1 MNARAVIA
9 SVSLAALLSGCATL
23 PEVLPTIHPEDTHRT
38 GWVESRALPPA
49 GTVTVEVT
57 TTAGQT
63 VKLKRPYLSDDQYSG
78 WAIRKGRRTLVGI
91 PVDSIAGYRYVQF
104 ARRDDPCNAGTTEEI
119 ACGVVEV
126 FFGILVPVARGFH
139 VSPVGGK

>member
-9 SVSLAALLSGCATL
+9 SVSLAALLSGCARL

-38 GWVESRALPPA
+38 GWVESHELPPA

-63 VKLKRPYLSDDQYSG
+63 V
-78 WAIRKGRRTLVGI
+78 
-91 PVDSIAGYRYVQF
+91 
-104 ARRDDPCNAGTTEEI
+104 
-119 ACGVVEV
+119 
-126 FFGILVPVARGFH
+126 
-139 VSPVGGK
+139 